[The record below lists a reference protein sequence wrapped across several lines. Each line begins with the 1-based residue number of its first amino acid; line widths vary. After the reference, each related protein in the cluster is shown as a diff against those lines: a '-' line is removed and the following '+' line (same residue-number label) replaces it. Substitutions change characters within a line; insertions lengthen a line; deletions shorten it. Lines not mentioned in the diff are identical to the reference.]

1 MDFCH
6 VSVSPRLKNFFLCL
20 IKTKQSK
27 QSTCAGICGLFP
39 AQPETNETKMYF
51 HVLIFSR

>member
-6 VSVSPRLKNFFLCL
+6 VSVSTRLKKTFLCL

-51 HVLIFSR
+51 HVFSR